1 MTSHW
6 KLNQYICSFGW
17 PLNGLQSVCHKLL
30 FLHLP
35 YQFMVEKCPQRPAM
49 QFIRLWLHWTN
60 HPILK
65 SHLGQEETPK
75 KIIKFL
81 IILINCSS
89 ARQARKGYKMVLRHG
104 AHNSESLPF
113 DDFVQNSNQII
124 KQSIFIKHR
133 SNRKL
138 LSCQTEF
145 LSHDSWCLLL
155 QEQ

>member
-1 MTSHW
+1 MD
-6 KLNQYICSFGW
+6 CR
-17 PLNGLQSVCHKLL
+17 VCVTNFYFCIFH
-30 FLHLP
+30 
-35 YQFMVEKCPQRPAM
+35 
-49 QFIRLWLHWTN
+49 ISLWLKNAHRGLPCNLYGCDCIEQTN
-60 HPILK
+60 LLK
-65 SHLGQEETPK
+65 SHLGEEETPK

-89 ARQARKGYKMVLRHG
+89 ARQGRVTRWCSDIGHTILD
-104 AHNSESLPF
+104 SESLPF

>member
-1 MTSHW
+1 MIFLW
-6 KLNQYICSFGW
+6 CF
-17 PLNGLQSVCHKLL
+17 PLGKSKNITQSQSVDSS
-30 FLHLP
+30 
-35 YQFMVEKCPQRPAM
+35 
-49 QFIRLWLHWTN
+49 LWLKNAHRGGLPCNLYGCDCIEQTN
-60 HPILK
+60 LLK
-65 SHLGQEETPK
+65 SHLGEVETPK

-138 LSCQTEF
+138 LSCQTEY